1 MPASATSNRRLKTP
15 RPCLFLPVLLLGL
28 AGLGAGGCG
37 GGDTPAKPAEAVH
50 HHEHVP
56 PHGGT
61 AVELGHEE
69 FHVEFVLDA
78 AAGRLTAYVMDG
90 ELEQFVR
97 VAVPSFEVVA
107 QVGGAEQVLPFTA
120 VANAATGEKAG
131 DTSQFEAVAAWLKAT
146 TNFDATLR
154 ELTVR
159 TQTYRAVKFNF
170 PKGNE

>member
-1 MPASATSNRRLKTP
+1 M
-15 RPCLFLPVLLLGL
+15 GL
-28 AGLGAGGCG
+28 ALSGCG
-37 GGDTPAKPAEAVH
+37 GSDAPAKRAVEAAH
-50 HHEHVP
+50 HHEHIP

-69 FHVEFVLDA
+69 FHVELVLDA
-78 AAGRLTAYVMDG
+78 PAGRLTAYVMDG

-97 VAVPSFEVVA
+97 IPAASFEVLA
-107 QVGGAEQVLPFTA
+107 QVGGAEQNLQFNP
-120 VANAATGEKAG
+120 VANGATGEKAG
-131 DTSQFEAVAAWLKAT
+131 DTSQFEAMAGWLKTT

-154 ELTVR
+154 ELTVH

>member
-1 MPASATSNRRLKTP
+1 M
-15 RPCLFLPVLLLGL
+15 LPPLLLPL
-28 AGLGAGGCG
+28 VLGGCG
-37 GGDTPAKPAEAVH
+37 GNDTPAKPVAEAAH

-69 FHVEFVLDA
+69 FHLELVLDA
-78 AAGRLTAYVMDG
+78 SAGRLTAYVMDG
-90 ELEQFVR
+90 ELEQFIR
-97 VAVPSFEVVA
+97 IPAASFEILS
-107 QVGGAEQVLPFTA
+107 QVGGAEQSLVFNP
-120 VANAATGEKAG
+120 VANGATGEKAG
-131 DTSQFEAVAAWLKAT
+131 DTSQFEATAGWLKTT

>member
-1 MPASATSNRRLKTP
+1 M
-15 RPCLFLPVLLLGL
+15 LGL
-28 AGLGAGGCG
+28 ILAGCG
-37 GGDTPAKPAEAVH
+37 GSDAPAKKAVGAGH
-50 HHEHVP
+50 QHEHIP

-69 FHVEFVLDA
+69 FHVELVLDP

-90 ELEQFVR
+90 ELEQFIR
-97 VAVPSFEVVA
+97 IAAASFEVQV
-107 QVGGAEQVLPFTA
+107 QVGGAEQSLVFNA
-120 VANAATGEKAG
+120 VANGATGEKAG
-131 DTSQFEAVAAWLKAT
+131 DTSQFEATAGWLKTT

>member
-1 MPASATSNRRLKTP
+1 M
-15 RPCLFLPVLLLGL
+15 
-28 AGLGAGGCG
+28 
-37 GGDTPAKPAEAVH
+37 
-50 HHEHVP
+50 
-56 PHGGT
+56 
-61 AVELGHEE
+61 ELGHEE

-90 ELEQFVR
+90 ELEQFIR
-97 VAVPSFEVVA
+97 VSAVSFEVQAKVD
-107 QVGGAEQVLPFTA
+107 GADQSLTFSP

-131 DTSQFEAVAAWLKAT
+131 DTSQFEATAAWLKTT

>member
-1 MPASATSNRRLKTP
+1 MLD
-15 RPCLFLPVLLLGL
+15 
-28 AGLGAGGCG
+28 AGGCG
-37 GGDTPAKPAEAVH
+37 AGDAPAKPAEAAH

-69 FHVEFVLDA
+69 FHIEFVLDA
-78 AAGRLTAYVMDG
+78 TAGRLTAYVMDG
-90 ELEQFVR
+90 ELEQFIR
-97 VAVPSFEVVA
+97 IPAASFEVQAKVN
-107 QVGGAEQVLPFTA
+107 GADQSLTFSP

-131 DTSQFEAVAAWLKAT
+131 DTSQFEASAVWLKTT